1 MEHTEPPQ
9 EESVRTWFFRG
20 VRTAFII
27 LLMLILLVIGFAF
40 TACTANGKNIAD
52 QTDLDG
58 KDFVCLK
65 EGYYCGDGVCEE
77 DHYVGYLY
85 YTDQY
90 TEEDAM
96 EMAGFTKIG
105 ENRYSNGEFAKVCW
119 SCGYKNGYILRYE
132 ITGHD

>member
-1 MEHTEPPQ
+1 MEHTEPSQ

-27 LLMLILLVIGFAF
+27 LLMLILLVTVKA
-40 TACTANGKNIAD
+40 KNIVG

>member
-27 LLMLILLVIGFAF
+27 LLMLILLVTVKA
-40 TACTANGKNIAD
+40 KNIVD

-119 SCGYKNGYILRYE
+119 SCSYKNGYILRYE